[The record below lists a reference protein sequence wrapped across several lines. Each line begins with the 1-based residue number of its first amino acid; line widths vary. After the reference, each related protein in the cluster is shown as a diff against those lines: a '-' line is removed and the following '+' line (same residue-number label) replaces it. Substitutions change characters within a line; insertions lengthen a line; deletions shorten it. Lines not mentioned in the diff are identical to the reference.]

1 METYPSEPAIKESI
15 VSEDHNQSNETKR
28 EYTEAERLISGLYAI
43 EHLIENYAPSL
54 PVGNAYDTL
63 VKAARA
69 EYHRARERN
78 LTVNGWVFEYELS
91 PLINPDYTD
100 PDKRRAVVVSVTDAE
115 EGDLE
120 VETAGPFPMFVQS
133 TEDGEI
139 RTIRSEEE
147 LIQHF
152 EEFYGGAV
160 TTIRPMP
167 FASLPQE

>member
-1 METYPSEPAIKESI
+1 M
-15 VSEDHNQSNETKR
+15 SEDNDHPNATER
-28 EYTEAERLISGLYAI
+28 EYTEAKRLMSGLYAI

-69 EYHRARERN
+69 EHHRARERN
-78 LTVNGWVFEYELS
+78 LAENGWVFDSELS

-100 PDKRRAVVVSVTDAE
+100 LSKRRAVVISITDAE

-120 VETAGPFPMFVQS
+120 VETAGPFPMFVEDP
-133 TEDGEI
+133 EDGEI
-139 RTIRSEEE
+139 RTIDSEDE
-147 LIQHF
+147 LIKHF
-152 EEFYGGAV
+152 DQFYGGAV

-167 FASLPQE
+167 FASPIED